1 MKVLFIGGT
10 GLISEAVSKLAI
22 ERGIELY
29 LFNRGQRDE
38 LVPAGAKVIQ
48 GDIRKPEE
56 AAAALKGHEFDVVVD
71 WIAFTPEHVKT
82 DLELFTG
89 KTKQYIFIS
98 SASAYQKPLQHYVV
112 TEDTPVV
119 NPYWQYSR
127 DKIACEEL
135 LMEAYHNSGF
145 PTTIVRPSHT
155 YGNTAI
161 PAGLTSWAHPWSM
174 IERIRKGQPIVIH
187 GDGTSLWTLTHNT
200 DFAKGF
206 VGLLG
211 LEAAIGEAIHIT
223 SDEVLSWNQIYAAI
237 GQAAGNEPKVVHMS
251 TDFIAAHAPAGLA
264 DGLIGDQ
271 AVSIVFD
278 NSKIKR
284 LVPDFEATVPFAEGI
299 KQAVAWFEKHPERCT
314 VDPDWYKLLDTLIQ
328 KHGTSAKLLSYYV

>member
-10 GLISEAVSKLAI
+10 GLISEAVSKLAVR
-22 ERGIELY
+22 RGIELY
-29 LFNRGQRDE
+29 LFNRGERSD
-38 LVPAGAKVIQ
+38 LVPHGAQVIR
-48 GDIRKPEE
+48 GDIRDSAG
-56 AAAALKGHEFDVVVD
+56 AAEALKGYEFDVVVD
-71 WIAFTPEHVKT
+71 WIAFTPRHVQL
-82 DLELFTG
+82 DIELFAG

-98 SASAYQKPLQHYVV
+98 SASAYQKPQRHYRI
-112 TEDTPVV
+112 TEETPLA

-135 LMEAYHNSGF
+135 LLEVHRTSGF
-145 PTTIVRPSHT
+145 PVTIVRPSHT
-155 YGNTAI
+155 YGITTI
-161 PAGLTSWAHPWSM
+161 PAALNSWKHPWSL
-174 IERIRKGQPIVIH
+174 IERIRKGQPLVIH

-211 LEAAIGEAIHIT
+211 HPEAIGEAVHIT

-237 GQAAGNEPKVVHMS
+237 GEAAGREPKVVHMS
-251 TDFIAAHAPAGLA
+251 TDFIAAHAPAGTA

-271 AVSIVFD
+271 AVSSVFD

-284 LVPDFEATVPFAEGI
+284 LVPDYEATVPFAEGV
-299 KQAVAWFEKHPERCT
+299 KQSVLWFENHP
-314 VDPDWYKLLDTLIQ
+314 LLRTTDLAWSSVLDMLIG
-328 KHGTSAKLLSYYV
+328 KHGVDAKLLSYYV

>member
-10 GLISEAVSKLAI
+10 GLISEAVSRLAVQ
-22 ERGIELY
+22 RGIELY
-29 LFNRGQRDE
+29 LFNRGERGE
-38 LVPAGAKVIQ
+38 FVPEGAKVIQ
-48 GDIRKPEE
+48 GDIRKGAE
-56 AAAALKGHEFDVVVD
+56 AREMLKGYEFDVVVD
-71 WIAFTPEHVKT
+71 WIAFTPEQVQL
-82 DLELFTG
+82 DIDLFTG

-98 SASAYQKPLQHYVV
+98 SASAYQKPQRHYRI
-112 TEDTPVV
+112 TEETPLI

-135 LMEAYHNSGF
+135 LLEAHRSNGF
-145 PTTIVRPSHT
+145 PVTIVRPSHT
-155 YGNTAI
+155 YGVTAI
-161 PAGLTSWAHPWSM
+161 PAALTSWQHPWSLV
-174 IERIRKGQPIVIH
+174 ERIRKGQPLVIH

-211 LEAAIGEAIHIT
+211 HAEAIGEAVHIT

-237 GQAAGNEPKVVHMS
+237 GEAAGREPKVVHIS
-251 TDFIAAHAPAGLA
+251 TDFIAAHTPAGTA

-271 AVSIVFD
+271 AVSSVFD

-284 LVPDFEATVPFAEGI
+284 LVPDYEATVPFAEGV
-299 KQAVAWFEKHPERCT
+299 KLSVAWFERHP
-314 VDPDWYKLLDTLIQ
+314 KLCLMDQEWSKMLDNLIG
-328 KHGTSAKLLSYYV
+328 KHGIDPKLLSYYV